1 MIFSPPSENY
11 ALTHSR
17 VRNCSIFIVFFHLWL
32 VMYHGVILVS
42 GSWANTNMPL
52 LGSQAAKCLKRTHEI
67 ALSRVWKGSIYYSQ
81 GNYLY
86 NGVKISWNKRCWHW
100 QVTHSSVTMSHI
112 LLHLVA
118 WLTHKCNSV
127 SVFENHQ
134 IAHLSV
140 CLYRASSFYGIWS
153 TLVLQ
158 GQYIFN
164 GTSQRINIISTSST
178 FFLITVK
185 NCFQYFSEKIK
196 I

>member
-17 VRNCSIFIVFFHLWL
+17 VRNCAIFIVFSLMTREV

-52 LGSQAAKCLKRTHEI
+52 LGSQEAKSLKRTHEI
-67 ALSRVWKGSIYYSQ
+67 AWKGSVYYSQ

-86 NGVKISWNKRCWHW
+86 NGVNISWNKRCWHW

-112 LLHLVA
+112 LLPQVA
-118 WLTHKCNSV
+118 WPTHKCNSV

-140 CLYRASSFYGIWS
+140 CLYRASTSYGIWS

-158 GQYIFN
+158 GQCIFY
-164 GTSQRINIISTSST
+164 GTSQRINIREG
-178 FFLITVK
+178 
-185 NCFQYFSEKIK
+185 CG
-196 I
+196 